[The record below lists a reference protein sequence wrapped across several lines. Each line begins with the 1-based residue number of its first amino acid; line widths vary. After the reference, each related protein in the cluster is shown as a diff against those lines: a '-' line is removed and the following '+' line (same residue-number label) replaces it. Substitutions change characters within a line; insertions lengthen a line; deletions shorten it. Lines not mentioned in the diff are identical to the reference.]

1 MNKTT
6 RPGQEIQPVSTALFP
21 SLAQKLKTKEGEEG
35 SGCSKPARRLSLFA
49 PVRWQGVILKITATR
64 VCQAAAGDSSL
75 GFPSPALPFSPQI
88 TSPKESAVK
97 PSPLPSGSHF
107 TPGREKLGP
116 QLPTRADWILGCVWL
131 CGWETVGLSECWWQ

>member
-6 RPGQEIQPVSTALFP
+6 WPGQETQPLSTNQGTALFP
-21 SLAQKLKTKEGEEG
+21 SVALELKTKEGEEG
-35 SGCSKPARRLSLFA
+35 SGCSRPARRLSLFA

-75 GFPSPALPFSPQI
+75 GFPSPTLPFSPQI

-97 PSPLPSGSHF
+97 PSPLPAGSHF
-107 TPGREKLGP
+107 TPPGERSWDRNY
-116 QLPTRADWILGCVWL
+116 QLVPTG
-131 CGWETVGLSECWWQ
+131 S